1 MDEREKHV
9 LQVLRDALDTAP
21 DGRDEFV
28 SEQCAGDTALRD
40 RVVALLH
47 AIGDS
52 DADEP
57 AERSVADAES
67 ERATRDDVLVGAQ
80 LGPFR
85 VEERIGRGGMGV
97 VYRGV
102 RTGADFTQEVAIK
115 LIRRGF
121 DFDDVQARFLR
132 ERRILARLTH
142 PNLAR
147 FIDGGVSPEGR
158 PWFALE
164 FVRGATITRWCD
176 ARGLDLR
183 ARVTLFLGVC
193 AAVQYAHTQ
202 LVVHR
207 DLKPGKVLVDAEGL
221 VRLLDFGVAGLLS
234 GVEEN
239 ARERPTTIA
248 PRRALTPEYAAPEQ
262 FGSDGAGVAVDVYA
276 LGVILYE
283 LLSGVLPYELDRND
297 IVAAER
303 TVRETPPQPLHLAV
317 SRGAPGEA
325 VERLRLRN
333 EAPHGFRNAV
343 RGDLSRIVEKALAKE
358 PSRRYATVDAFASDL
373 ARWLAGSPVQV
384 SGNGVGYRLG
394 KFAKRNR
401 VAIALGATALVLIVA
416 LSLFHVVSLNRQLEQ
431 TKAQRERAQASLGFL
446 QRLLS
451 SPDPQTEFGPQSNL
465 GDFLAQAYATTKASA
480 DVDPDVRDEIGLT
493 IAASLR
499 GIERYDDAL
508 AMLDGIE
515 KSPQQTADAERHRVA
530 ALSGIGEIETLQ
542 GKYEQALQTLDRAA
556 ALAEQKKVTDPLV
569 VADLLSAQSVA
580 NNHLAQWDA
589 SARLIDRA
597 IEVAAPISESEPAF
611 YANLL
616 GFASIPRAYPRTDLP
631 GAEALLRRSL
641 AFQEAHSL
649 VASGLY
655 PNTKGELA
663 QALIDQ
669 GRFEDAEPMLL
680 DVIAQMKQR
689 YGENNR
695 ETSFKLSNLALLYL
709 RWNRMDEARRWRD
722 DATRSMTAALGDKH
736 PFLALDLIQSADV
749 AFYAGDPERA
759 ALDAR
764 KGAAIADEQ
773 DRAEF
778 AAKADLYDAYS
789 RCLHGDAAALATL
802 RERLRA
808 AQGTF
813 GVRVF
818 DVRLAAADCLSRQG
832 LHDESVAAI
841 EPFER
846 DLAAGKPISRTDY
859 LLPAIKRIRDAAPV
873 ATNK

>member
-1 MDEREKHV
+1 MDEREKRV
-9 LQVLRDALDTAP
+9 LQVLRGALDTAP
-21 DGRDEFV
+21 ESRDEFV
-28 SEQCAGDTALRD
+28 SAHCAGDTALRD
-40 RVVALLH
+40 RVAALLRGIESSESEDF
-47 AIGDS
+47 A
-52 DADEP
+52 EP
-57 AERSVADAES
+57 GSTEAES
-67 ERATRDDVLVGAQ
+67 DGANRHDVLVGAQ

-102 RTGADFTQEVAIK
+102 RTGTDFTQEVAIK

-121 DFDDVQARFLR
+121 DFDDVEARFLR

-164 FVRGATITRWCD
+164 FVRGASITRWCD
-176 ARGLDLR
+176 ARALDLR

-207 DLKPGKVLVDAEGL
+207 DLKPGNVLVDADGF
-221 VRLLDFGVAGLLS
+221 VRLLDFGVAGLLF
-234 GVEEN
+234 GAEDGR
-239 ARERPTTIA
+239 REQPTTIA
-248 PRRALTPEYAAPEQ
+248 SRRALTPEYAAPEQ

-283 LLSGVLPYELDRND
+283 LLSGVLPYDLDRSD
-297 IVAAER
+297 IAAAER
-303 TVRETPPQPLHLAV
+303 TVRETMPQALHLAV
-317 SRGAPGEA
+317 SRGTPDEMAQ
-325 VERLRLRN
+325 RLRLRN
-333 EAPHGFRNAV
+333 ATLPGFRNTV
-343 RGDLSRIVEKALAKE
+343 RGDLSRIIERALAKE
-358 PSRRYATVDAFASDL
+358 PSRRYATVEAFANDL
-373 ARWLAGSPVQV
+373 ARWLAGSTVQV
-384 SGNGVGYRLG
+384 SGNGFGYRLE
-394 KFAKRNR
+394 KFVKRNR
-401 VAIALGATALVLIVA
+401 VPIALGAAAFAVVIA
-416 LSLFHVVSLNRQLEQ
+416 LSLFHVISLNEQLNQ
-431 TKAQRERAQASLGFL
+431 TQAQRERAQASLDFL

-451 SPDPQTEFGPQSNL
+451 SPDPQTEFGPQTNL
-465 GDFLAQAYATTKASA
+465 GDFLAEAYAITKTSA
-480 DVDPDVRDEIGLT
+480 DVDPDVRDEIGIT

-499 GIERYDDAL
+499 GIEHYDEAL
-508 AMLDGIE
+508 AMLDGIA
-515 KSPQQTADAERHRVA
+515 KSPQQTADAQRHRIA
-530 ALSGIGEIETLQ
+530 ALSEIGEIETLQ
-542 GKYEQALQTLDRAA
+542 GKYDQALQTLDRAA
-556 ALAEQKKVTDPLV
+556 ALAEETGVTDPLV
-569 VADLLSAQSVA
+569 IANLLSAQSVA
-580 NNHLAQWDA
+580 HNHLAQWDE

-597 IEVAAPISESEPAF
+597 IEVAAPISEREPAF

-641 AFQEAHSL
+641 AFQEAHGL
-649 VASGLY
+649 IASGLY

-680 DVIAQMKQR
+680 DVVAQMKER
-689 YGENNR
+689 YGEDNR

-709 RWNRMDEARRWRD
+709 RWNRMDDARRWRD
-722 DATRSMTAALGDKH
+722 EATRSMTAALGEKH

-778 AAKADLYDAYS
+778 EAKAELYEAHS
-789 RCLHGDAAALATL
+789 RCLRGDATALATL
-802 RERLRA
+802 RERLSA
-808 AQGTF
+808 SSDAF

-818 DVRLAAADCLSRQG
+818 DVRLAAADCLLRQG
-832 LHDESVAAI
+832 LKDEAVAAI

-846 DLAAGKPISRTDY
+846 DLAAGKPIARTDY
-859 LLPAIKRIRDAAPV
+859 LPAAIQRIRAGRPGER
-873 ATNK
+873 